1 MWSDGSG
8 PARNGRCAR
17 QTPLTLLAVI
27 DINVVVSGV
36 LAGAGPSPNGRILDA
51 MAAGRLRFV
60 LSEVLLAEYR
70 RVLLRPAIARR
81 HGLTE
86 VAVDHLLEDLVV
98 DALFRGPPTR
108 GEGDPPAGDIDPLV
122 PGDEHVVSLR
132 GVVPGAV
139 LVTGDR
145 RLREAVASRYSAA
158 TPSEFVA
165 GLA

>member
-1 MWSDGSG
+1 M
-8 PARNGRCAR
+8 
-17 QTPLTLLAVI
+17 TLLAVV
-27 DINVVVSGV
+27 DTNVVVSGV

-60 LSEVLLAEYR
+60 LSEALLAEYR
-70 RVLLRPAIARR
+70 QVLLRPAIARR

-86 VAVDHLLEDLVV
+86 VDVDHLLEGLVV
-98 DALFRGPPTR
+98 NALFREPPAR
-108 GEGDPPAGDIDPLV
+108 GEGDPPAGDIDPPV
-122 PGDEHVVSLR
+122 PGDEHVVSLL

-145 RLREAVASRYSAA
+145 RLREAVASRYSAV
-158 TPSEFVA
+158 TPAEFAA